1 MIAQLSAIFA
11 QSQRKISY
19 QKANTAVVA
28 IAIGIDLANR
38 AIPVNH
44 FPAVGVI
51 IAAVFASYHIII
63 AVIAIV
69 AIHILFPVIITTF
82 TAGSKVF
89 IIAFGAFHARGTH
102 ALIGTL
108 CAANAQVI
116 FLAIT
121 VEAA

>member
-11 QSQRKISY
+11 QPQGKIPY
-19 QKANTAVVA
+19 QKADTAVVA
-28 IAIGIDLANR
+28 IAIGIDLADR

-63 AVIAIV
+63 TVIAIV
-69 AIHILFPVIITTF
+69 AIHILFPVIVTTF
-82 TAGSKVF
+82 TAGPKVF
-89 IIAFGAFHARGTH
+89 IIAFGAFHTGGAH

-108 CAANAQVI
+108 RAAYAQVVSLTI
-116 FLAIT
+116 I